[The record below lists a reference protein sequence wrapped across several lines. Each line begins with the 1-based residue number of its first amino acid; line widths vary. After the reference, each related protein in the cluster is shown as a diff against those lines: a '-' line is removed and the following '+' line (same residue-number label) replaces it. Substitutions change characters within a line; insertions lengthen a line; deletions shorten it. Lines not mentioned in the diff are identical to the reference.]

1 AKLAAI
7 IVLAVSVALGL
18 SVESASS
25 SRAEQA
31 SSITSTICSV
41 LGAADKVSLPHD
53 LYSLAAHGEVDA
65 LGAILFGSN
74 IALCGTGEVKGLS
87 LPGRNFTTPALSQ
100 KPPASGQPRGSPP
113 PLAPNPQPL
122 PLPIP
127 PVSAPA
133 VTFSQVAVG
142 FGRLV
147 PLTV

>member
-87 LPGRNFTTPALSQ
+87 PRGRNITNTALS
-100 KPPASGQPRGSPP
+100 KRAPGCGQLRVSTP
-113 PLAPNPQPL
+113 PLVPNLQTL
-122 PLPIP
+122 SLPIP